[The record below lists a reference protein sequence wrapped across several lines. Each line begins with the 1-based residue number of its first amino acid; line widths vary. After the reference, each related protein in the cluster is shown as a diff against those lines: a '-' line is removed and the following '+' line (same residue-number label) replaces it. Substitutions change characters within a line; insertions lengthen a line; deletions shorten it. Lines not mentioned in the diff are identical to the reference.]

1 MWFKVFWLSCLF
13 CLSSAVQAVQV
24 ERSLLRIDHGQAATL
39 DEALSSSLW
48 QPVAEFGNHGF
59 SEDVFWLKLELSL
72 SPEEAPAARVVKMAY
87 PVHDRVDMYQLRLGV
102 IEQHW
107 PMGDARE
114 DAQWVF
120 PAKYFAV
127 PVVVEPGQKTTL
139 MIRVQGHNS
148 KVLKTEVLTE
158 ADFQSDILIRNVL
171 SGAFYGMLL
180 IMGLYNLSLAFLVRD
195 KAYFVYVSYVFCF
208 GFLALALTGDGH
220 YVIWREHPDFNE
232 YAIMLAGGLLA
243 FPTIFFPY
251 HLLNIRQNA
260 PFLRKYFYT
269 AAGVS
274 LAYVCALPFMS
285 IEVSLKLI
293 NIINIV
299 TTLFLLGTGVFL
311 TIKRVP
317 VAWIYT
323 LAWSFIISGLVVLS
337 FAAYNVLPMNDLTTH
352 ANLLGGLIEMVLL
365 SIALAQRIHMER
377 RAKLQALQ
385 QVATKEAEVQEQRR
399 LFQDLF
405 EEAPVGVCIINDKGR
420 LLAANPELCR
430 LMNFKS
436 PAEALQYDVAF
447 RSCFSNHLELEKEV
461 FAEGKVLDWETVLTT
476 IDGTE
481 RICSVSLRARIRA
494 GEVQVEGYLTDITE
508 RKAAE
513 RIRDI
518 MERERMLSLEQL
530 VTGVAHEINTPLG
543 INITSASCIR
553 DDLRTL
559 EKQMHDGTLTKQTF
573 SDFVAAT
580 LNATGLMEKNLN
592 RIADLVKR
600 FKMLSVQHLHA
611 QKETFDLVALSR
623 RHFESALS
631 SVPNIQVRVH
641 ATASEVMVTMDPAVW
656 NIIYEQLL
664 ENSLTHGFQA
674 QANGQIWLDIQQ
686 QGSAVRVTY
695 RDDGPGVPK
704 DMRDTL
710 FNPFVTT
717 RRGHQS
723 NAGLGLYRVYNLVTQ
738 VLKGRVKV
746 LDEPG
751 FVMSIEFD
759 SEAAEPA
766 S

>member
-1 MWFKVFWLSCLF
+1 MRFNVFLVCCLLW
-13 CLSSAVQAVQV
+13 LSSAVNAVQV
-24 ERSLLRIDHGQAATL
+24 ERSLLRISQDQAATL

-48 QPVAEFGNHGF
+48 QTVDTFGNHGF
-59 SEDVFWLKLELSL
+59 SEDIFWLKLELFL
-72 SPEEAPAARVVKMAY
+72 APNEAPATRVVKLAY
-87 PVHDRVDMYQLRLGV
+87 PVHDHVDIYQLRLGV

-107 PMGDARE
+107 PMGDARA

-120 PAKYFAV
+120 PAKFFAV
-127 PVVVEPGQKTTL
+127 PVTVEPGQKTTL
-139 MIRVQGHNS
+139 LIRVQGHNS
-148 KVLKTEVLTE
+148 KVLKTDVLTE
-158 ADFQSDILIRNVL
+158 EAFQSDILLRNVL

-195 KAYFVYVSYVFCF
+195 KSYFVYVSYVFCF

-220 YVIWREHPDFNE
+220 FVLWRDYPKFNE

-251 HLLNIRQNA
+251 YLLNIRQNA
-260 PFLRKYFYT
+260 PFLRKYFF
-269 AAGVS
+269 AAAVVA
-274 LAYVCALPFMS
+274 LVYVITLPFMP
-285 IEVSLKLI
+285 IELGLKLI

-337 FAAYNVLPMNDLTTH
+337 LAAYNVLPMNDITSH
-352 ANLLGGLIEMVLL
+352 ANLIGGLIEMVLL
-365 SIALAQRIHMER
+365 SVALAQRIHMER

-385 QVATKEAEVQEQRR
+385 QVASKEAEVQEQRR

-430 LMNFKS
+430 LMNFSS
-436 PAEALQYDVAF
+436 PEEALRHDVTF

-461 FAEGKVLDWETVLTT
+461 FAKGKVLDQETVLTT
-476 IDGTE
+476 MNGTE

-513 RIRDI
+513 RIRDM
-518 MERERMLSLEQL
+518 MERERMMSLEQL

-553 DDLRTL
+553 DELQQIDQ
-559 EKQMHDGTLTKQTF
+559 QMQNGTLKKQTF
-573 SDFVAAT
+573 GDFVAST
-580 LNATGLMEKNLN
+580 LKAIGLMESNLN

-600 FKMLSVQHLHA
+600 FKTLSVQHLHA
-611 QKETFDLVALSR
+611 QKEAFDLVALTKN
-623 RHFESALS
+623 HFTAALEAM
-631 SVPNIQVRVH
+631 PNVQVRLPN
-641 ATASEVMVTMDPAVW
+641 ASPTMVNMDPAVW
-656 NIIYEQLL
+656 NIIYEQLI

-674 QANGQIWLDIQQ
+674 QASGHIAVDVQQ
-686 QGSAVRVTY
+686 HGNTVSVTY
-695 RDDGPGVPK
+695 RDDGPGVPSE
-704 DMRDTL
+704 MRDSL

-717 RRGHQS
+717 RRGNQD
-723 NAGLGLYRVYNLVTQ
+723 NAGLGLYRVYNLVAQ
-738 VLKGRVKV
+738 VLNGRVKL
-746 LDEPG
+746 LDEAG
-751 FVMSIEFD
+751 FVLQIEFD
-759 SEAAEPA
+759 VEAA
-766 S
+766 